1 MNARLTLVGSPAVE
15 RELESMLEAITNAT
29 REAIPPSA
37 LEALVL
43 IGSYGRSEGG
53 VERTNTRER
62 PHNNLDLL
70 LIARRARHR
79 DLRGRLSQRLEPL
92 RRAHGVG
99 IDVGAVS
106 RAELVASKPKVMW
119 HDMVHGHRTLLGDAS
134 FVPSLRHLLA
144 APIAA
149 DVRQLVMNRG
159 ALLLINRAAGTAR
172 PNDEETRR
180 RSLRHAVKALIGYGD
195 AWLFSRG
202 AYDSSYAKKRAFMR
216 ACEDAPGWLRDLYE
230 AAVGFR
236 FEADYGAAKR
246 SQLGERIAAA
256 AGLLADLHLTIERHC
271 LEAPTLAWEE
281 HLSAS
286 LRAQLSAP
294 PRSLREVGV
303 LARNLVTSRGLSSD
317 ADRRTRLAAR
327 LASGKDVL
335 AATFPIVAHRV
346 APNRRAQAARL
357 LGAHGSTSAELL
369 AAFLR
374 RWGAHGDVNY
384 RPLHGQPHEG
394 PDGVLR
400 Q

>member
-1 MNARLTLVGSPAVE
+1 MNAQLTFVGSPAVE
-15 RELESMLEAITNAT
+15 RELEFMLQAITNEA
-29 REAIPPSA
+29 RAAIPPSA

-53 VERTNTRER
+53 IERTNARER

-70 LIARRARHR
+70 LITRRGRNDR
-79 DLRGRLSQRLEPL
+79 LRSRLSQRLESL

-106 RAELVASKPKVMW
+106 RAELIASKPKVMW

-134 FVPSLRHLLA
+134 FVPSLHHLLA
-144 APIAA
+144 SPTAA

-159 ALLLINRAAGTAR
+159 ALLLINRAAGASA
-172 PNDEETRR
+172 PNDEDPRR
-180 RSLRHAVKALIGYGD
+180 RLLRHAVKALIGYGD

-202 AYDSSYAKKRAFMR
+202 AYDSSYAKKRGCMR
-216 ACEDAPGWLRDLYE
+216 ERDDAPGWLRELYE
-230 AAVGFR
+230 AAVAFR
-236 FEADYGAAKR
+236 FEADYRAAQR
-246 SQLGERIAAA
+246 SKLGERIAEA
-256 AGLLADLHLTIERHC
+256 AGLLANLHLTIERHC
-271 LEAPTLAWEE
+271 LGAPSLTWDE

-286 LRAQLSAP
+286 LRTALLAP
-294 PRSLREVGV
+294 PRSLRDLGV
-303 LARNLVTSRGLSSD
+303 LARNVVTSRGLSSY
-317 ADRRTRLAAR
+317 ADVRTRIAAR
-327 LASGKDVL
+327 LASGQDVL
-335 AATFPIVAHRV
+335 AATFPIVAHHV

-357 LGAHGSTSAELL
+357 LGAHGSANAELL

-384 RPLHGQPHEG
+384 RPLDGQPHEG
-394 PDGVLR
+394 PDGAFL